1 MFRNCYKSSTM
12 NYNSKQNT
20 QMILIIVSTPIKHIQ
35 KINLLGI
42 MIMEKV
48 LKLGQIKLILCRNA
62 LTKWKSRRNWLKE
75 TKFFVVSAKIWS

>member
-1 MFRNCYKSSTM
+1 MFQNCYKSSTM

-35 KINLLGI
+35 KINLLDI
-42 MIMEKV
+42 TIMEKG

-62 LTKWKSRRNWLKE
+62 LTK
-75 TKFFVVSAKIWS
+75 